1 MTLFENMSPLRFL
14 NAKNDDESVNDFIKT
29 LGTKTKWQVF
39 FSFTYYFGG
48 PIHDKMDFVIFY
60 LFSVISVP
68 NSRNFTA
75 HLVVF

>member
-39 FSFTYYFGG
+39 FRL
-48 PIHDKMDFVIFY
+48 PIILEVQSMTKWIS
-60 LFSVISVP
+60 LFFIYSVS
-68 NSRNFTA
+68 
-75 HLVVF
+75 